1 MEIKVDVLKTNQID
15 RKNVFE
21 RKYNTMHKFLILFS
35 VCLIGFGC
43 TKNQSE
49 LIKIPNN
56 LELDIDQDGN
66 ADFIVVYSQQT
77 EGDPIGNYEAIR
89 MNLESTD
96 DNQVLKNEDKFPMF
110 LNEIGSIQTEVNPPL
125 YWEITNPS
133 SNISTPIATIR
144 TDYDETTW
152 GDEWRVF
159 DLEQKESYL
168 IGFKLLGGNT
178 AQVGFIEFSVNTQTG
193 EFILLK
199 TEFL

>member
-1 MEIKVDVLKTNQID
+1 
-15 RKNVFE
+15 
-21 RKYNTMHKFLILFS
+21 MHKFLILFS
-35 VCLIGFGC
+35 VCIIGFGC

-49 LIKIPNN
+49 LIKIPAN

-66 ADFIVVYSQQT
+66 ADFIVAYTQQT

-96 DNQVLKNEDKFPMF
+96 NNQVLKSEDRFPIF
-110 LNEIGSIQTEVNPPL
+110 LNETGLVQTEVKLPL

-144 TDYDETTW
+144 TDYDGTTW
-152 GDEWRVF
+152 NDEWSVF

-178 AQVGFIEFSVNTQTG
+178 SQVGFIEFSVDTQTG

-199 TEFL
+199 IELL